1 MKPQEPAEGI
11 MKTNDFGSCVWY
23 RVSCQCGHPD
33 HALDVEVEASG
44 WSVEMHTHATV
55 KTDYWGELVEKRYDI
70 KNPVLQRADW
80 LFKDI
85 VNGLWRRLKLTWK
98 VWVVGYLQAETTL
111 IMTEQQARNFA
122 QTIENAADR
131 MSQLAEQEDGNS
143 SR

>member
-1 MKPQEPAEGI
+1 MKSQEPAEGI
-11 MKTNDFGSCVWY
+11 MKTNDFGSSVWY
-23 RVSCQCGHPD
+23 RVSCQCGQPD
-33 HALDVEVEASG
+33 HALDVEVEATSWG
-44 WSVEMHTHATV
+44 VEMHTHATV

-98 VWVVGYLQAETTL
+98 VWAVGYLQAETTL

-122 QTIENAADR
+122 QTIENAADK